1 MIGASPGVNHVRLTL
16 DAGGREADIHPMY
29 DLMSDSE
36 HVERATAIQ
45 WNYTGEELGILHYVE
60 GDADAFA
67 AVVAEVPQVVEFEL
81 TRAGEGAFYA
91 YVSDELTPEAALLF
105 EVLAAGTAVVVPPVV
120 YEPDGTVSFSVFG
133 PAGDVETA
141 IDLVPDFVDV
151 DVREV
156 GGMAGLPGLHETV
169 LSERQRRAVRAGLE
183 LGYYDV
189 PRTASHED
197 VATAIDCAPSTAAE
211 HLRKAE
217 SKLLH
222 SVLGAP

>member
-1 MIGASPGVNHVRLTL
+1 MKHVRLTF

-29 DLMSDSE
+29 DLMSNSG
-36 HVERATAIQ
+36 HVERATALQ

-67 AVVAEVPQVVEFEL
+67 AVVADVPQVVDFEL
-81 TRAGEGAFYA
+81 TRAGEDAFYA
-91 YVSDELTPEAALLF
+91 YVSDELTPEARAMF
-105 EVLAAGTAVVVPPVV
+105 EVLAAGTSIVVPPVV
-120 YEPDGTVSFSVFG
+120 YEADGTVSLSVFG
-133 PAGDVETA
+133 PGGDIETA
-141 IDLVPDFVDV
+141 IDFAPDFVDV
-151 DVREV
+151 GVRDV
-156 GGMAGLPGLHETV
+156 GGMSRLPGLHETV
-169 LSERQRRAVRAGLE
+169 LSDRQRRAVHAGLE

-197 VATAIDCAPSTAAE
+197 VAAAIDCAPSTAAE

-222 SVLGAP
+222 AVLGRR